1 MSVNKVILLFVV
13 KIVVIFSILNI
24 PQLKMDKVFDKYYI
38 HFGNKFYHNFGSA
51 GRVMFRQSDEA
62 DKLQVLVGN
71 KKTFVA
77 NGENQIAWTKISTK
91 ISDFVPV
98 SLLLALVWASPVNG
112 KRKLIGTFMGIA
124 FFTVIMLFKQWIIIM
139 NICDQNAWLQLT
151 LHSSFQSNLINSIY
165 MRIIMPTGATL
176 MIAVFIWL
184 VVTFRRVDVER
195 FLVKRMAIGK
205 SLSEITN

>member
-1 MSVNKVILLFVV
+1 MSVNKVILIFVV

-24 PQLKMDKVFDKYYI
+24 PQLKMDEVFDKYYI
-38 HFGNKFYHNFGSA
+38 HFGNKFYHTFRSV

-91 ISDFVPV
+91 ISDFVPL

-112 KRKLIGTFMGIA
+112 KRKLIGTAMGIA

-139 NICDQNAWLQLT
+139 NLCDQNAWLQLT
-151 LHSSFQSNLINSIY
+151 QHSSFQSNLIDSIY
-165 MRIIMPTGATL
+165 MRMIMPTGATL

-184 VVTFRRVDVER
+184 VVTFRRGDLER
-195 FLVKRMAIGK
+195 LSVKRVGLLQ
-205 SLSEITN
+205 SFSE